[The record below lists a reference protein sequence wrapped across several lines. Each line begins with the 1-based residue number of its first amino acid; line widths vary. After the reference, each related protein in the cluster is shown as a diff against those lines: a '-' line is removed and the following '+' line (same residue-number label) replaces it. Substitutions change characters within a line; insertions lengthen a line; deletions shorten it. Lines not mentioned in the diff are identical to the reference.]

1 MAYLNQVN
9 LIGNVGND
17 PDIKQFDAFKLATFK
32 VATTERFKD
41 RDGNQKEN
49 TQWHICV
56 ASGTIADVVE
66 KYIRKGMPV
75 YIGGKL
81 TYRNWTAKDG
91 TNHTSSEIQIHTVQ
105 MLERRK
111 QDDPM
116 PAPRATTASVGVGA
130 DDDIPF

>member
-17 PDIKQFDAFKLATFK
+17 PDIKQFERFKLASFK

-41 RDGNQKEN
+41 RDGNQQEN

-91 TNHTSSEIQIHTVQ
+91 TNHTTTEIQIHTVQ

-111 QDDPM
+111 QDDPVTI
-116 PAPRATTASVGVGA
+116 PNATTASIGVGA
-130 DDDIPF
+130 DEDIPF

>member
-17 PDIKQFDAFKLATFK
+17 PEIKQFDQFKLASFK
-32 VATTERFKD
+32 VATTERFRD

-56 ASGTIADVVE
+56 ATGSVADVVE

-75 YIGGKL
+75 YVGGKL
-81 TYRNWTAKDG
+81 NYRNWTAKDG
-91 TNHTSSEIQIHTVQ
+91 TNHTTTEIQIHTVQ
-105 MLERRK
+105 MLERRAK
-111 QDDPM
+111 S
-116 PAPRATTASVGVGA
+116 APA
-130 DDDIPF
+130 DDSFDDLPM